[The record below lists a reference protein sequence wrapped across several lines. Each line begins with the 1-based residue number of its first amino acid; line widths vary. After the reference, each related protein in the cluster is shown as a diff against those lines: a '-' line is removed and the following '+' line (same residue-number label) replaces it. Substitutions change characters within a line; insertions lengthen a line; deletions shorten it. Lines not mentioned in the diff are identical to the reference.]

1 MLVSSIARLNAV
13 NTMNN
18 TVLSSMQMQNSMM
31 NAANNKHTFGGEHD
45 LSMLNKMDKQLSLDV
60 LTNKLLYNVAYLHE
74 KMTSKH

>member
-45 LSMLNKMDKQLSLDV
+45 LSMFNKMYK
-60 LTNKLLYNVAYLHE
+60 
-74 KMTSKH
+74 